1 MSFLTSN
8 FFIQII
14 LMKISYHSLSKKY
27 LRKVASHIDMNV
39 NEFIVHAY
47 PIQNEKFLLRFSHLT
62 NYLDRY
68 VVSKTG
74 KYKRYPKR
82 ECLLTTLFSMQ
93 FLFNL

>member
-8 FFIQII
+8 IFIQII

-27 LRKVASHIDMNV
+27 LRKIASNIDMN
-39 NEFIVHAY
+39 IVHAY

-68 VVSKTG
+68 VASKTG

-82 ECLLTTLFSMQ
+82 EFLLTTLFPMQ

>member
-1 MSFLTSN
+1 MFTKFSN
-8 FFIQII
+8 PASCK
-14 LMKISYHSLSKKY
+14 MKISSHSLSKKY

-47 PIQNEKFLLRFSHLT
+47 PIQNEEFLLRFSHLT

-74 KYKRYPKR
+74 KYKNVRTSIKIPH
-82 ECLLTTLFSMQ
+82 FV
-93 FLFNL
+93 